1 MKNKTFVVST
11 LLILLACG
19 LAAASV
25 PTGFTETQVA
35 SGLTTPTAM
44 AQAPDGRIFICQQGG
59 AVRVFK
65 NGSLLPTPFMS
76 ITVNAS
82 GERGLLGI
90 AFDPDFPTNQFI
102 YFYYTSPTPA
112 IHNRVSRFTA
122 NGDVVV
128 SGSEVILLE
137 LPNLNATNHNGGAI
151 HFGIDGKLYIA
162 VGENAVG
169 QNSQS
174 MNTLLGKIL
183 RMNKDGTIPEDNP
196 FFNTASGINRLIWVL
211 GLRNPFTFSVQPG
224 TGRIFIN
231 DVGGGAWEEINDQPP
246 IPPPSIPNPRNYGW
260 PNAEGSTQCTTYL
273 CPKFAYP
280 HSGGTINGCAITG
293 GTFYNPTTQQF
304 PASYVGNYF
313 FSDYCSDWIKLLN
326 VSTNAVTDFASTV
339 VTEPV
344 DLLVS
349 PDGSLYYLVRG
360 GGGSNGA
367 LFRVQFTGGQ
377 APNITTHP
385 SNQTV
390 TVGGSATFTVV
401 ASGTAPLSYQW
412 QRNSSNISGATSSSY
427 TLNNAQ
433 LSDSGALFRCVVTNS
448 FGTATSNQA
457 QLTVVQNNPPV
468 ANITGPANG
477 SLYNAGSTINYSG
490 DGTDTEDVTIP
501 ASGFTWWVDF
511 HHDEHTHPH
520 VQPTTGSKT
529 GSFSIPT
536 TGETDDNQW
545 YRIYLKVRDSGGLEN
560 TTFVE
565 IFPRKAT
572 ITLASN
578 PTGLQLTLD
587 GAPVTAPHVFV
598 GVVGM
603 VRTIAAVS
611 PQTFGGATYNFVS
624 WSDGGA
630 ISHNITTPSSNT
642 TYTANFN
649 TVVPTG
655 DGLRGTYYNNSDFTG
670 TTFTRVDPTVN
681 FDWAKGA
688 PAPGIA
694 ADTFSV
700 RWTGFVQPQFGE
712 TYTFRTDTDDGVRLW
727 VNGVQIINRWINNA
741 GISTGTIALTGGQKY
756 SITLEMYEHK
766 NRAKAILQ
774 WSSPSQ
780 ALQVIPQVRLYS
792 Q

>member
-1 MKNKTFVVST
+1 MKTRPFVVST
-11 LLILLACG
+11 FLILLSCG
-19 LAAASV
+19 LAVASV
-25 PTGFTETQVA
+25 PTGFTETQLA
-35 SGLTTPTAM
+35 SGLTAPTAM
-44 AQAPDGRIFICQQGG
+44 AMAPDGRIFICQQGG
-59 AVRVFK
+59 ALRVFK
-65 NGSLLPTPFMS
+65 NGSLLATPFLNV
-76 ITVNAS
+76 TVNSS

-90 AFDPDFPTNQFI
+90 AFDPDFVTNQFI
-102 YFYYTSPTPA
+102 YVYYTATTPT

-128 SGSEVILLE
+128 SGSEAILLE
-137 LPNLNATNHNGGAI
+137 LPNLSATNHNGGAI
-151 HFGIDGKLYIA
+151 HFGLDGKLYIA

-169 QNSQS
+169 SNSQS
-174 MNTLLGKIL
+174 MNTILGKIL
-183 RMNKDGTIPEDNP
+183 RMNKDGTIPTDNP
-196 FFNTASGINRLIWVL
+196 FYNTASGINRLIWAL

-231 DVGGGAWEEINDQPP
+231 DVGAGAWEEINDQPP
-246 IPPPSIPNPRNYGW
+246 IPPPPGFPNPRNYGW
-260 PNAEGSTQCTTYL
+260 PNAEGATMCSTYL
-273 CPKFAYP
+273 CPKYAYP
-280 HSGGTINGCAITG
+280 HSGGTVNGCAITG
-293 GTFYNPTTQQF
+293 GAFYNPTTQQF
-304 PASYVGNYF
+304 PAEYVGNYF
-313 FSDYCSDWIKLLN
+313 FADYCGDWIKKLD
-326 VSTNAVTDFASTV
+326 VSTNAVTNFATPTA

-349 PDGSLYYLVRG
+349 PDGSLYYLARG
-360 GGGSNGA
+360 GGGSNGV
-367 LFRVQFTGGQ
+367 LFRIQFTGGQ
-377 APNITTHP
+377 APSITTHP

-412 QRNSSNISGATSSSY
+412 QRNNADISGATSASY

-433 LSDSGALFRCVVTNS
+433 LSDSGAQFRCVVTNS

-468 ANITGPANG
+468 ASITAPANG
-477 SLYNAGSTINYSG
+477 SPYNAGTTINYSG
-490 DGTDTEDVTIP
+490 DGTDPEDITIP
-501 ASGFTWWVDF
+501 ANGFTWWVDF
-511 HHDEHTHPH
+511 HHDDHTHPH
-520 VQPTTGSKT
+520 VLPTSGSKT
-529 GSFSIPT
+529 GSFNIPS

-545 YRIYLKVRDSGGLEN
+545 YRIYLTVTDSGGLQN

-578 PTGLQLTLD
+578 PTGLQLKLD
-587 GAPVTAPHVFV
+587 GATVTAPHQFV

-603 VRTIAAVS
+603 IRNIEAVS
-611 PQTFGGATYNFVS
+611 PQGSFNFVS

-630 ISHNITTPSSNT
+630 ISHNITTPSANT
-642 TYTANFN
+642 TYTATFN
-649 TVVPTG
+649 SVAPNG

-681 FDWAKGA
+681 FNWAKGA

-694 ADTFSV
+694 GDTFSV
-700 RWTGFVQPQFGE
+700 RWTGFVQPQFSE

-727 VNGVQIINRWINNA
+727 VNGVQIINRWVNNA
-741 GISTGTIALTGGQKY
+741 GVSTGTIALTGGQKY
-756 SITLEMYEHK
+756 AITLEMYEHK
-766 NRAKAILQ
+766 NKARAILQ

-780 ALQVIPQVRLYS
+780 ALQVIPQSRLYS